1 MFDLDLWR
9 EIFQSINKNRTRS
22 LLSGFTIAFAIL
34 LFTILFGIANGLENT
49 FIELFGTDAQNS
61 IVVFP
66 GRTSKAHKGLQ
77 SGRRIRFKNEDYDYI
92 LKEFG
97 DDVEFITSKVNRN
110 VEASFKGE
118 KNSYQVRAVHPEHM
132 YIENNIVEKG
142 RYINN
147 SDLENRTK
155 VAVIGEA
162 ISEDLFAN
170 QEAIGEYINLSGIPY
185 KVVGIFSDD
194 EGDSEENVIYTP
206 ITTAQRVYGN
216 NDYIDF
222 IHLTYNP
229 KLSYDQAIAF
239 GNSLTLK
246 LKEKF
251 DVARDDQRAIRVRNF
266 AEGTKGVSKMML
278 VLNFIVLFV
287 GLGTL
292 IAGIMGISNIMVFI
306 VKERTK
312 ELGVRKALGA
322 SPRSI
327 VSIILLES
335 ILITSLAGY
344 VGLLIGAAV
353 LKIMG
358 PGLKDY
364 FITNPGVDTSVVIG
378 ATILLII
385 SGALAGYLPA
395 NRASRI
401 KPIVALRNE

>member
-1 MFDLDLWR
+1 MFDIDLWR

-66 GRTSKAHKGLQ
+66 GRTTKAHKGLQ

-92 LKEFG
+92 LEEFG
-97 DDVEFITSKVNRN
+97 DNVEYITSKVNRN

-132 YIENNIVEKG
+132 YIENNVIEKG

-162 ISEDLFAN
+162 INEDLFVN
-170 QEAIGEYINLSGIPY
+170 EEALGKYINLSGIPY

-194 EGDSEENVIYTP
+194 EGDNEENVIYTP

-216 NDYIDF
+216 NEYIDF

-239 GNSLTLK
+239 GNSLTRK
-246 LKEKF
+246 LKDRF

-266 AEGTKGVSKMML
+266 AEGTKGVSQMMF
-278 VLNFIVLFV
+278 VLNFIVLFI

-335 ILITSLAGY
+335 ILITSMAGY

-358 PGLKDY
+358 PSLKDY
-364 FITNPGVDTSVVIG
+364 FITNPGVDTAVVVG
-378 ATILLII
+378 ATILLIV

-395 NRASRI
+395 NKASKI

>member
-61 IVVFP
+61 IVIFP
-66 GRTSKAHKGLQ
+66 GRTTKAYKGLQ

-92 LKEFG
+92 LDEFG
-97 DDVEFITSKVNRN
+97 DNVEYITSKVNRN
-110 VEASFKGE
+110 VEASFKGF
-118 KNSYQVRAVHPEHM
+118 KDNYQVRAIHPEHM
-132 YIENNIVEKG
+132 YIENNVVEKG

-155 VAVIGEA
+155 VAVIGEV
-162 ISEDLFAN
+162 IDEDLFAN
-170 QEAIGEYINLSGIPY
+170 EESIGKYINLNGIPY
-185 KVVGIFSDD
+185 KVVGVFSDD
-194 EGDSEENVIYTP
+194 EGDNEEKVIYTP

-216 NDYIDF
+216 NEYVDF

-239 GNSLTLK
+239 GNSLTRK
-246 LKEKF
+246 LKDKF

-266 AEGTKGVSKMML
+266 AEGTKGVNQML
-278 VLNFIVLFV
+278 VVLNFIVLFI
-287 GLGTL
+287 GSGTL

-312 ELGVRKALGA
+312 EIGVRKALGA

-335 ILITSLAGY
+335 ILITSMAGY
-344 VGLLIGAAV
+344 MGLLIGAAV
-353 LKIMG
+353 LKIVG
-358 PGLKDY
+358 PGLKEY
-364 FITNPGVDTSVVIG
+364 FITNPGVDTGVVVG
-378 ATILLII
+378 ATIILII

-395 NRASRI
+395 NRASKI

>member
-1 MFDLDLWR
+1 MFDIDLWR

-61 IVVFP
+61 IVIFP
-66 GRTSKAHKGLQ
+66 GRTTKAHKGLQ

-92 LKEFG
+92 LDEFG
-97 DDVEFITSKVNRN
+97 DNVEYITSKVNRN
-110 VEASFKGE
+110 VEASFKGS
-118 KNSYQVRAVHPEHM
+118 KDSYQVRAVHPEHM
-132 YIENNIVEKG
+132 YIENNVVEKG

-155 VAVIGEA
+155 VAVIGEV
-162 ISEDLFAN
+162 IDEDLFAN
-170 QEAIGEYINLSGIPY
+170 EESIGKYINLNGIPY
-185 KVVGIFSDD
+185 KVVGVFSDD
-194 EGDSEENVIYTP
+194 EGDNEEKVIYTP
-206 ITTAQRVYGN
+206 VTTAQRVYGN

-239 GNSLTLK
+239 GNSLTRK
-246 LKEKF
+246 LKDKF

-266 AEGTKGVSKMML
+266 AEGTKGVSQMMF
-278 VLNFIVLFV
+278 VLNIIVLFI
-287 GLGTL
+287 GSGTL

-312 ELGVRKALGA
+312 EIGVRKALGA

-335 ILITSLAGY
+335 ILITSIAGY
-344 VGLLIGAAV
+344 MGLLIGAGV
-353 LKIMG
+353 LKLVG

-364 FITNPGVDTSVVIG
+364 FITNPGVDTGVVIG
-378 ATILLII
+378 ATIILII

-395 NRASRI
+395 YRASRI

>member
-34 LFTILFGIANGLENT
+34 LFTILFGITNGLENT
-49 FIELFGTDAQNS
+49 FIELFGTDARNS

-66 GRTSKAHKGLQ
+66 GRTTKAHKGLQ

-97 DDVEFITSKVNRN
+97 DNVEFITSKVNRN
-110 VEASFKGE
+110 VEASFRGE

-132 YIENNIVEKG
+132 YIENNIVEEG

-147 SDLENRTK
+147 NDLQNRTK

-162 ISEDLFAN
+162 ISEDLFAKT
-170 QEAIGEYINLSGIPY
+170 EAVGEYINLNGIPY

-194 EGDSEENVIYTP
+194 EGDEEENVIYTP

-229 KLSYDQAIAF
+229 KLSYDQAIDF
-239 GNSLTLK
+239 GNSLTTK
-246 LKEKF
+246 LKNKF

-266 AEGTKGVSKMML
+266 AEGSKNINQMMG

-287 GLGTL
+287 GFGTL

-306 VKERTK
+306 VKERSK
-312 ELGVRKALGA
+312 ELGIRKALGA
-322 SPRSI
+322 SPKSI
-327 VSIILLES
+327 VSIILLEA
-335 ILITSLAGY
+335 ILVTAIAGY
-344 VGLLIGAAV
+344 VGLLIGVGV
-353 LKIMG
+353 LDLIG

-364 FITNPGVDTSVVIG
+364 FITNPGVDIYIVTG
-378 ATILLII
+378 ATITLIF
-385 SGALAGYLPA
+385 SGTIAGYLPA
-395 NRASRI
+395 YKASKI
-401 KPIVALRNE
+401 KPIVALRND

>member
-61 IVVFP
+61 IVIFP
-66 GRTSKAHKGLQ
+66 GRTTKAHKGMQ

-92 LKEFG
+92 LEEFG
-97 DDVEFITSKVNRN
+97 NNVEYITSKVNRN
-110 VEASFKGE
+110 VEASFKGA
-118 KNSYQVRAVHPEHM
+118 KDSYQVRAVHPEHM

-155 VAVIGEA
+155 VAVIGQV
-162 ISEDLFAN
+162 IDEDLFAN
-170 QEAIGEYINLSGIPY
+170 VESIGKYINLNGIPY
-185 KVVGIFSDD
+185 KVVGVFSDD
-194 EGDSEENVIYTP
+194 EGDNEEKVIYTP

-216 NDYIDF
+216 NEYIDF

-239 GNSLTLK
+239 GNSLTRK
-246 LKEKF
+246 LKDKF

-266 AEGTKGVSKMML
+266 AEGTKGVSQMMF
-278 VLNFIVLFV
+278 VLNIIVLFI
-287 GLGTL
+287 GSGTL

-312 ELGVRKALGA
+312 EIGVRKALGA

-335 ILITSLAGY
+335 ILITSIAGY
-344 VGLLIGAAV
+344 VGLLIGAGV
-353 LKIMG
+353 LKLVG
-358 PGLKDY
+358 PGLKEY
-364 FITNPGVDTSVVIG
+364 FITNPGVDTGVVIG
-378 ATILLII
+378 ATIILII

-395 NRASRI
+395 NKASKI

>member
-22 LLSGFTIAFAIL
+22 LLSGFTIAFAIM
-34 LFTILFGIANGLENT
+34 LFTILFGLANGLENT
-49 FIELFGTDAQNS
+49 FMEFFGTDARNS

-66 GRTSKAHKGLQ
+66 GRTTKAYKGFQ
-77 SGRRIRFKNEDYDYI
+77 SGRRIRFKNEDYDFI
-92 LKEFG
+92 LEEFG
-97 DDVEFITSKVNRN
+97 DDVEYITSKVNRN

-118 KNSYQVRAVHPEHM
+118 KDSYQVRSVHPEHM

-147 SDLENRTK
+147 ADLLNRTK

-162 ISEDLFAN
+162 IDEDLFAGV
-170 QEAIGEYINLSGIPY
+170 ESIGKYISLNGIPY
-185 KVVGIFSDD
+185 KVVGVFSDD
-194 EGDSEENVIYTP
+194 EGDNEEKVIYTP
-206 ITTAQRVYGN
+206 ITTAQRIYGN

-229 KLSYDQAIAF
+229 KLDYNQAIEF
-239 GNSLTLK
+239 GNALTTK
-246 LKEKF
+246 LKDKF
-251 DVARDDQRAIRVRNF
+251 GVARDDQRAIRVRNF
-266 AEGTKGVSKMML
+266 AEGTKNVSQMMF
-278 VLNFIVLFV
+278 VLNFIVLFI

-327 VSIILLES
+327 VSIILLEA

-344 VGLLIGAAV
+344 IGLLIGATILSLV
-353 LKIMG
+353 G
-358 PGLKDY
+358 PGLKTY
-364 FITNPGVDTSVVIG
+364 FITNPSVETSVVVG

-385 SGALAGYLPA
+385 SGVIAGYLPA
-395 NRASRI
+395 RKASRI

>member
-1 MFDLDLWR
+1 MFDIDLWR

-61 IVVFP
+61 IVIFP
-66 GRTSKAHKGLQ
+66 GRTTKAHKGLQ

-92 LKEFG
+92 LDEFG
-97 DDVEFITSKVNRN
+97 DNVQYITSKVNRN

-132 YIENNIVEKG
+132 YIENNVVEKG

-147 SDLENRTK
+147 YDLENRTK

-162 ISEDLFAN
+162 IDEDLFAN
-170 QEAIGEYINLSGIPY
+170 EESIGEYINLNGIPY
-185 KVVGIFSDD
+185 KVVGVFSDD
-194 EGDSEENVIYTP
+194 EGDNEENVIYTP
-206 ITTAQRVYGN
+206 VTTAQRVYGN

-239 GNSLTLK
+239 GNSLTRK
-246 LKEKF
+246 LKNKF

-266 AEGTKGVSKMML
+266 AEGTKGVSQMMF
-278 VLNFIVLFV
+278 VLNIIVLFV
-287 GLGTL
+287 GSGTL

-312 ELGVRKALGA
+312 EIGVRKALGA
-322 SPRSI
+322 SPKSI
-327 VSIILLES
+327 ISIILLES

-344 VGLLIGAAV
+344 VGLLIGAAI
-353 LKIMG
+353 LKIAG

-378 ATILLII
+378 ATIILII

-395 NRASRI
+395 NKASKI